1 MNHFRLVKY
10 LLQDNDKSEINQI
23 HLKSRLFFLD
33 FKLFRSYISLMKWRT
48 FQFFFKVSAEKDSF
62 YIIFEKRERMYVTR
76 YFYENQVTFSNVFIS
91 HAYCNFVMQLCFVKL
106 LHLFFCEKQIYQ
118 VSQCATYNIP
128 VFSSFLN
135 PTYRLR

>member
-23 HLKSRLFFLD
+23 HLKSRLFFWILN
-33 FKLFRSYISLMKWRT
+33 FFEVIFPWWNEER
-48 FQFFFKVSAEKDSF
+48 FNFFFKVSAEKDSF

-91 HAYCNFVMQLCFVKL
+91 HAYCNFVMQLCFVTL

-128 VFSSFLN
+128 VFSSLLN